1 MRAKCENA
9 GSAPIGSHPPGRAQ
23 VHQVCVR
30 IVRSATGN
38 TTFPTSI
45 FMTITLQSLRIER
58 FKRIHDAVFD
68 LGTWNVLVGANNSGK
83 SSIIQGLH
91 FAVAVFQSIGLLEK
105 FPQSSDK
112 PLSMS
117 LGPNQLIYSPSDDPY
132 SLGPDGRLRELRRS
146 FKTPASRSGG
156 CRSHPFP
163 SPSRRERNAASAFG
177 EGRNRNLVV
186 TVENPQTAKRLIKPL
201 TLELALSGGYKS
213 VKQPLPFPSPIHDG
227 RGMQPPRSERP

>member
-132 SLGPDGRLRELRRS
+132 SLGPDGRLREDAEAAIAVSFTFTTGEECSLRVR
-146 FKTPASRSGG
+146 K
-156 CRSHPFP
+156 
-163 SPSRRERNAASAFG
+163 
-177 EGRNRNLVV
+177 GRNRNLVV
-186 TVENPQTAKRLIKPL
+186 TVENPQTAKRLSSL
-201 TLELALSGGYKS
+201 
-213 VKQPLPFPSPIHDG
+213 
-227 RGMQPPRSERP
+227 ERPFSIFSTVPRAYVGDCSIACATQSRMASTTVLLGPYLPGIL

>member
-132 SLGPDGRLRELRRS
+132 SLGVRPSISLARFWCWVEFPAGDLLVRQRQGSGGRSRAGWTNTAWQQFLAPRRSLRELFEPHFLLAIHGRGCASSICCASGKSTPIRRAPS
-146 FKTPASRSGG
+146 PTRARETLASRA
-156 CRSHPFP
+156 P
-163 SPSRRERNAASAFG
+163 
-177 EGRNRNLVV
+177 V
-186 TVENPQTAKRLIKPL
+186 
-201 TLELALSGGYKS
+201 
-213 VKQPLPFPSPIHDG
+213 
-227 RGMQPPRSERP
+227 